1 MIEEYTAGDVTAT
14 YSVIPV
20 MCIGPPGTGKKFL
33 KHILLEDDFS
43 DTTPKMRQ
51 RYPIQNYMFGL
62 KLATCDHTQWVE
74 LDYDMQVKQLSM
86 LMKNQV
92 KESIDKNAPKHNG
105 ENLIMPYLVY
115 QKLIE
120 TPAVDY
126 SFENNKSV
134 KHIYYT
140 DCGGQPQL
148 LELLPAFI
156 KGGIVLMV
164 VLKLNEDLDR
174 VPENY
179 TTLTNL
185 EIIETITSTVSVYKT
200 KESGENK
207 PHLLIIGTNADRIF
221 FTLDSRIK
229 KLNEILS
236 STNCSFIKHTE
247 QRCDIVFP
255 MNRTGDRANSAS
267 LIRDRITQ
275 SIICCEVPIQWH
287 CFTIHVAS
295 YCEKVGR
302 KVLSIQECIDI
313 GLNSEICLTKDQVE
327 EALLHYDRANLYMY
341 FPKIL
346 PDFVITDPQVLVT
359 WVSELVECSS
369 TETDTRLRFEGVMTK
384 DALLHMCMKSVETLE
399 INFGAEQLISLFN
412 HLNMLIKI
420 RGDEYFIPNAL
431 GNLVL
436 NSPTPQFTSHFY
448 SNLDSLRSKFTSH
461 FDPLLLLPKT
471 RLVPQGFFAS
481 LISHLL
487 NRVETNSF
495 AWPTLDSSQKQYS
508 NAVVMR
514 YTGGMSSGGLVLII
528 NNKSW
533 LEVCYDGTSPKDA
546 NFIQE
551 TVFNLIPSVCDTLNY
566 DHEKVGFSHGF
577 VCVLDSRKPQHACKV
592 NSFAYP
598 VSFECQLS
606 GENSNNH
613 GTQKRMT
620 SWLFNPGMYIFI
632 LLHFITSSGTSI
644 IMLITQT

>member
-1 MIEEYTAGDVTAT
+1 MTAT

-20 MCIGPPGTGKKFL
+20 MCFGPPGT
-33 KHILLEDDFS
+33 
-43 DTTPKMRQ
+43 
-51 RYPIQNYMFGL
+51 
-62 KLATCDHTQWVE
+62 CDYTQWVE
-74 LDYDMQVKQLSM
+74 IDHDMQVKQLSM
-86 LMKNQV
+86 LMKNEV
-92 KESIDKNAPKHNG
+92 KKSIDKNDTKHNH
-105 ENLIMPYLVY
+105 EEKLIMPYLAY
-115 QKLIE
+115 QELVEKPAADYSIENNMSAKHNEEKLIMPYLAYQE
-120 TPAVDY
+120 LVEKPAVDY
-126 SFENNKSV
+126 SIENNTSA

-140 DCGGQPQL
+140 DYGGQPQV
-148 LELLPAFI
+148 LELLPALI
-156 KGGIVLMV
+156 KDGIVLMV
-164 VLKLNEDLDR
+164 VLKLNENLDR
-174 VPENY
+174 VPDNY

-200 KESGENK
+200 KQSGENE
-207 PHLLIIGTNADRIF
+207 PHLLIIGTNADKKDPLKSSKIM
-221 FTLDSRIK
+221 
-229 KLNEILS
+229 KLNENLS

-247 QRCDIVFP
+247 RKCDIVFP
-255 MNRTGDRANSAS
+255 MIKAGDRANLAS

-275 SIICCEVPIQWH
+275 SKISCDVSIQWH
-287 CFTIHVAS
+287 CFTIHVAF

-313 GLNSEICLTKDQVE
+313 GLNSEVCLTKDQVE

-341 FPKIL
+341 FPKVL
-346 PDFVITDPQVLVT
+346 PDFVIIDPQVLVT
-359 WVSELVECSS
+359 WVSELVEYIRNTTQRRIRSRS
-369 TETDTRLRFEGVMTK
+369 EGVVTK
-384 DALLHMCMKSVETLE
+384 DALLNMCACMKSVETLK
-399 INFGAEQLISLFN
+399 INLGAEQLISLFV

-431 GNLVL
+431 GNSVL
-436 NSPTPQFTSHFY
+436 NCPRPQ
-448 SNLDSLRSKFTSH
+448 FTSH

-487 NRVETNSF
+487 NREETNSF
-495 AWPTLDSSQKQYS
+495 AWPNPNPTQKQYS

-514 YTGGMSSGGLVLII
+514 YTGAQGLSDGGLVLII

-533 LEVCYDGTSPKDA
+533 LEVCYDGMSPKDA

-551 TVFNLIPSVCDTLNY
+551 TVFNMIPSVCDALNY

-577 VCVLDSRKPQHACKV
+577 FCVLHSRKPQHACKV

-606 GENSNNH
+606 GETSINH

-632 LLHFITSSGTSI
+632 LMHIITSSGTSI
-644 IMLITQT
+644 C